1 MSPRSSPRVSPL
13 PALLAGGAAI
23 ALFGGALAGFTAL
36 TARRVAR
43 DLPPEGDFL
52 EVAGARLHY
61 LDQGSGPAV
70 VMIHGLAG
78 QAKHF
83 THSLVDKLAAD
94 HRVIVVERPGSGWSE
109 AAPGASH
116 ALRAQAAVIAAFIRK
131 LGLERP
137 LVVGH
142 SLGGAVALAL
152 ALDHPDVVGGLA
164 LIAPLTQVVAE
175 ASPVFAAL
183 AIPSPVVRAVVAWT
197 LAAPLAIARSSRTL
211 ETVFGP
217 EAAPADFADRGGG
230 MLGLRPRAFLA
241 ASADFQ
247 AAAQDLP
254 GMVERYGELTLPVG
268 VLYGR
273 EDRILDAA
281 LHGDGL
287 VRQLPLVELEV
298 VEGAGHMLPIT
309 RPDLCAAFVRGMA
322 EKVGPAR

>member
-1 MSPRSSPRVSPL
+1 MSRRPSAL
-13 PALLAGGAAI
+13 PAVLFGGAAI

-36 TARRVAR
+36 TAARVAR
-43 DLPPEGDFL
+43 DLPPEGSFL
-52 EVAGARLHY
+52 EVDGARLHY
-61 LDQGSGPAV
+61 LEKGSGPAV

-78 QAKHF
+78 HARHF
-83 THSLVDKLAAD
+83 THSLLDRLAAD
-94 HRVIVVERPGSGWSE
+94 HRVVVVERPGSGWSD

-116 ALRAQAAVIAAFIRK
+116 ALRAQAAVIAGFIRK
-131 LGLERP
+131 LGLKRP

-152 ALDHPDVVGGLA
+152 ALDHPDAVGGLA
-164 LIAPLTQVVAE
+164 LVAPLTQVVAE

-183 AIPSPVVRAVVAWT
+183 AIPSPLVRTMVAWT

-217 EAAPADFADRGGG
+217 ETAPADFADRGGG

-247 AAAQDLP
+247 AAAEDLP
-254 GMVERYGELTLPVG
+254 GMVERYPKLTLPVG

-287 VRQLPLVELEV
+287 LRQLPSLDLEV

-309 RPDLCAAFVRGMA
+309 RPDVCAAFVRRMA
-322 EKVGPAR
+322 AKAG

>member
-1 MSPRSSPRVSPL
+1 MSRRPSPV
-13 PALLAGGAAI
+13 PAALIGGAAI

-43 DLPPEGDFL
+43 TLPPEGAFL
-52 EVAGARLHY
+52 EVDGARLHY
-61 LDQGSGPAV
+61 LDQGSGPAI

-83 THSLVDKLAAD
+83 THSLVDRLAAD
-94 HRVIVVERPGSGWSE
+94 HRVIVVERPGSGWSD

-116 ALRAQAAVIAAFIRK
+116 AIRAQAAVIAAFIRK
-131 LGLERP
+131 LELQRP

-142 SLGGAVALAL
+142 SLGGAVSLAL

-175 ASPVFAAL
+175 ASPVFAPL
-183 AIPSPVVRAVVAWT
+183 MIPSAAVRRLVAWT
-197 LAAPLAIARSSRTL
+197 LAAPVSIARSSKAL

-230 MLGLRPRAFLA
+230 MLGLRPRAFMA
-241 ASADFQ
+241 ASADLM
-247 AAAQDLP
+247 AAAEDLP
-254 GMVERYGELTLPVG
+254 GMVERYPSITAPVG

-273 EDRILDAA
+273 GDRLLDAA
-281 LHGDGL
+281 LHGEGL
-287 VRQLPLVELEV
+287 VRQLPSVDLEV

-309 RPDLCAAFVRGMA
+309 RPELCDAFIRRMA
-322 EKVGPAR
+322 GKVERSA